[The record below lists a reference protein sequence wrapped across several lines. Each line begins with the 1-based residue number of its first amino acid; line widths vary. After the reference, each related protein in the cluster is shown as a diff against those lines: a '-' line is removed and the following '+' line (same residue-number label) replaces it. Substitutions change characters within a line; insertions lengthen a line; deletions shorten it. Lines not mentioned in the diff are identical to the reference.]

1 MIFKKLFVFEYEVL
15 FNILDEIK
23 EYLNF
28 EIIFVSKKNFEDI
41 VKVDN
46 SDYLVISKD
55 KKNDIKN
62 CIFFDEIPMN
72 INRLVQTIN
81 LKFLKINLHIS
92 LKLKLDYII

>member
-55 KKNDIKN
+55 KKK
-62 CIFFDEIPMN
+62 
-72 INRLVQTIN
+72 
-81 LKFLKINLHIS
+81 
-92 LKLKLDYII
+92 